1 MSNIEHITNE
11 ISRLVPV
18 MIRHMYPFV
27 FQPLELPPSQVIA
40 LSILQEKGRCR
51 MGELSKEMHNTA
63 PTTSGIIDRLEK
75 SGHVKRLQDE
85 HDRRATN
92 IVITNRG
99 VKVVTHFQSN
109 IRQRWEF
116 ILSKLPESEGEE
128 VLKVLRRITK
138 GFVDGTIS

>member
-1 MSNIEHITNE
+1 MANIENIAKE
-11 ISRLVPV
+11 ISHLVPV

-51 MGELSKEMHNTA
+51 MGQLSKEMHNSA

-85 HDRRATN
+85 RDRRATN
-92 IVITNRG
+92 IVLTNRG
-99 VKVVTHFQSN
+99 AKIVNHFQSN
-109 IRQRWEF
+109 IKRRWEF
-116 ILSKLPESEGEE
+116 ILSKLPKEEGQE
-128 VLKVLRRITK
+128 VLRVLQRLTK
-138 GFVDGTIS
+138 GFTDGTIS